1 MRPDMGCADVLWSL
15 CRAPPAPARL
25 LQALS
30 ASPAGQSSADLA
42 LGAPQT
48 TALPAPSH
56 RRAIARHTTAL
67 TDFSQQRVAC
77 RPHAARSPARTG
89 GGAPPP
95 RVTPVHT
102 TPRPPVGHPS

>member
-15 CRAPPAPARL
+15 CRGTPAPARL

-56 RRAIARHTTAL
+56 HRATARHTIPLSAL
-67 TDFSQQRVAC
+67 PQ
-77 RPHAARSPARTG
+77 
-89 GGAPPP
+89 
-95 RVTPVHT
+95 
-102 TPRPPVGHPS
+102 